1 MSNFRKP
8 KRETTNV
15 VNVDQ
20 FVQGDKEKS
29 TTEEK
34 TPKQELRPP
43 EDEPMKKATG
53 FYITPNQ
60 KKWLRLQAISQDTNV
75 SEVLRQILN
84 EAIEEDDS

>member
-8 KRETTNV
+8 KRGTTNV
-15 VNVDQ
+15 VDVDQ
-20 FVQGDKEKS
+20 FVQGDQEKDLV
-29 TTEEK
+29 EEK
-34 TPKQELRPP
+34 TPKQDSRSPS
-43 EDEPMKKATG
+43 DEPMKKATG

-84 EAIEEDDS
+84 EAIEKEEM